1 MADLKPEGIHIL
13 AADGTVLRANLTTQ
27 KAGRARARDLSRGG
41 PPVMLLDPHD
51 DYRRLY
57 VSGYQ
62 DKGDPHGVA
71 AMRNGA
77 FQPDDHGGPGRT
89 DADAGTR
96 GQQTVAPRP
105 PQDVEQMDRTDLVE
119 AFGDRECAVP
129 ASAFDSSSPEAK
141 QPGIYAWWADEEAC
155 RLIGETLGADPDP
168 GQPIYIGQT
177 EASFVER
184 VLRNHINGNGRST
197 FRVTLAAI
205 MMTVG
210 SFAAEHPDPRSS
222 WRSSSLSDWIHEHLA
237 VSIVA
242 VDVRELNVAEREAF
256 AHYDPPLNLRGLPK
270 TPAREELG
278 RLRKL
283 VDPRRK

>member
-1 MADLKPEGIHIL
+1 MADLRPEGIHIL
-13 AADGTVLRANLTTQ
+13 AADGTVLRANLKDRT
-27 KAGRARARDLSRGG
+27 AGRRVARRLTNAGE
-41 PPVMLLDPHD
+41 PVTLAEAGT

-57 VSGYQ
+57 IDGSQ
-62 DKGDPHGVA
+62 DGRRPRRSLSD
-71 AMRNGA
+71 GA
-77 FQPDDHGGPGRT
+77 DRASDS
-89 DADAGTR
+89 AGSLATGNR
-96 GQQTVAPRP
+96 LEV
-105 PQDVEQMDRTDLVE
+105 TDLVDE
-119 AFGDRECAVP
+119 LGDRERAVP
-129 ASAFDSSSPEAK
+129 AGEFDARSPDAK
-141 QPGIYAWWADEEAC
+141 RPGIDAWWADEEAC
-155 RLIGETLGADPDP
+155 RLIGETLGADPNP

-177 EASFVER
+177 EGTFVER
-184 VLRNHINGNGRST
+184 VLSNHINGNGRST

-222 WRSSSLSDWIHEHLA
+222 WRSSRLSDWIQEHLA

-256 AHYDPPLNLRGLPK
+256 ARYDPPLNLRGLPK
-270 TPAREELG
+270 TPAREKLK